1 MDKIDYQ
8 KINFRRRTVQY
19 ARSYTEEN
27 NAGGGITHTPKPG
40 SVLDDGV
47 LPTPEN
53 MAYIDGKIKELV
65 DAANALIEEAE
76 ALERTVSAQGISIDN
91 NARGISDIQRVDE
104 RQSSNIAELTRAHN
118 ALAEDEEALEVSF
131 NAFAARRDNPN
142 EVTKAQVGLGSVP
155 NVSTND
161 QTPTFTEATSNQNL
175 ASGEKLSLSL
185 GKIARGL
192 KQLWAHIGKR
202 DNPHEVTKVQVGLG
216 NVPNV
221 TTNNQTPTYQWS
233 ENLVNLVSGETVST
247 AFGKMATAISTL
259 WLHITNLNNPH
270 NTGMFDIIRGTL
282 GLATEPDVVD
292 TFTGNGASA
301 ASITV
306 NGYSRKGQFINLG
319 FAPRLVVIL
328 IYTGTD
334 VRGHSQNMLSTS
346 EAVYPTDHRT
356 MLDVA
361 MGQKMGIV
369 CIGPSLN
376 YYHSG
381 CGTTYRTAKPEAL
394 LDRKHGGAVVY
405 GNGFIVQS
413 YNVADTDTVMR
424 MNIKGQQYP
433 YMAWR

>member
-1 MDKIDYQ
+1 MDKIDYE

-76 ALERTVSAQGISIDN
+76 ALERTVSAQGTSIDN

-118 ALAEDEEALEVSF
+118 ALAEDVETDENTASAHYT
-131 NAFAARRDNPN
+131 NKANPH
-142 EVTKAQVGLGSVP
+142 EVTKAQVGLGNVP

-161 QTPTFTEATSNQNL
+161 QTPTFTEAASNQNL

-202 DNPHEVTKVQVGLG
+202 DNPHEVTKAQVGLG

-270 NTGMFDIIRGTL
+270 NTDLFDVVAVDFISKWG
-282 GLATEPDVVD
+282 EPDVTG
-292 TFTGNGASA
+292 TFMGNGASA
-301 ASITV
+301 GTISVSGV
-306 NGYSRKGQFINLG
+306 NCRGQRINLG
-319 FAPRLVVIL
+319 FAPSKVAIFTVREDLIIGHSEGGLSSVDPLDVACGAHIGVIL
-328 IYTGTD
+328 I
-334 VRGHSQNMLSTS
+334 
-346 EAVYPTDHRT
+346 
-356 MLDVA
+356 
-361 MGQKMGIV
+361 
-369 CIGPSLN
+369 GPRLN

-381 CGTTYRTAKPEAL
+381 CGNYRTVVPQNVL
-394 LDRKHGGAVVY
+394 TRNHGGAVVY
-405 GNGFIVQS
+405 GNSFIVQS
-413 YNVADTDTVMR
+413 YENEDTDTTMHI
-424 MNIKGQQYP
+424 NEKGVKYL